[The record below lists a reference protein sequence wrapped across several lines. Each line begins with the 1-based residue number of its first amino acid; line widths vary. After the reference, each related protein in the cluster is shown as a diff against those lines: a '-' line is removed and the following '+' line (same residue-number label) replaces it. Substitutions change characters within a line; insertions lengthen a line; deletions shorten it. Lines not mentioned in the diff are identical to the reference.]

1 MWNSCYIDLEN
12 YSLEKDRQN
21 CTISDMAPNTSERIV
36 GPAPQR
42 QFLPVTVRIILVVIQ
57 IKK

>member
-21 CTISDMAPNTSERIV
+21 CTISGMAPNTSERIV

-42 QFLPVTVRIILVVIQ
+42 QFLPVTVRIFFSCDTN
-57 IKK
+57 